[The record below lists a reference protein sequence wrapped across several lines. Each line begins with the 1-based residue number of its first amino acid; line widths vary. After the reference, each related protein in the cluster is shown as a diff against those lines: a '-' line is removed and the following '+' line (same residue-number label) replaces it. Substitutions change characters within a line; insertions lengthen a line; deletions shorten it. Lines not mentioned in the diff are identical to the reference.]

1 MGETAEN
8 VAEFENVTREEMD
21 EFAALSQQRAT
32 ASLENGFWEDEIT
45 PVDTV
50 DDEGKPVTVTRD
62 DGIRAG
68 TTAEGL
74 ADLKPAFRPDGKVTA
89 GNACPLNDG
98 AAAVVVMSDTKAAEL
113 GLTPLA
119 RIVASGV
126 TGLNP
131 EIMGLGPIEAS
142 RQALARA
149 GMTIDDIDLV
159 EINEAFAAQVIP
171 SAKHLGISLGQAQ
184 RQRRRHRHRP
194 PVRHD
199 RRPHHDHPRST
210 ACATRRQ
217 DLRSRDDV
225 RRRRPGHGD
234 DRRAALVASID
245 GRGGRSGSA
254 APCGPNPCPARAS
267 RGPNPPTGSRGGA
280 VVATTRRRA
289 RSARRSSACGWSV
302 RSPSCSSRSS

>member
-8 VAEFENVTREEMD
+8 VAEFENVSREEMD

-74 ADLKPAFRPDGKVTA
+74 ANLKPVFRPDGKVTA

-149 GMTIDDIDLV
+149 GMSIDDIDLV
-159 EINEAFAAQVIP
+159 EINEAFAAQVVP
-171 SAKHLGISLGQAQ
+171 SAKHLGISWDKLN
-184 RQRRRHRHRP
+184 
-194 PVRHD
+194 V
-199 RRPHHDHPRST
+199 
-210 ACATRRQ
+210 
-217 DLRSRDDV
+217 
-225 RRRRPGHGD
+225 
-234 DRRAALVASID
+234 
-245 GRGGRSGSA
+245 
-254 APCGPNPCPARAS
+254 N
-267 RGPNPPTGSRGGA
+267 GGA
-280 VVATTRRRA
+280 IAVGHPFGMTGARIMTTLIHGLRDADATFGLETMCVGGGQGMAMIVERL
-289 RSARRSSACGWSV
+289 S
-302 RSPSCSSRSS
+302 